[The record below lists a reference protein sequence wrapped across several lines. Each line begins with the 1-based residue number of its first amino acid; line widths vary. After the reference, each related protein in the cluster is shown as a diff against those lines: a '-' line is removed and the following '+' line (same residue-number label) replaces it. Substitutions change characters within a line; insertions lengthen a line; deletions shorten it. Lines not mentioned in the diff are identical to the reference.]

1 MALISTPFLAETYDD
16 EATGRKVTRVFPV
29 GQTGSHA
36 YFTSTSYDAEAR
48 LILSAEFEGRM
59 QLCRVDLERR
69 EQVVLTDFDE
79 MRPAVYCVSPTA
91 NCAMVIVA
99 DTLARVD
106 LETGESEIVFRVP
119 DGFRISL
126 PTVDAAGSRVAFA
139 ISEKIPR
146 LTASERIYSTM
157 QENFFFRPRSMVCT
171 IDLADNRLSVI
182 YGEMEWISHVL
193 INPVDPD
200 TVVFCH
206 EGGSFAQHRLWVV
219 DARPLRKKTA
229 TRLYDEELEDFFVH
243 EYFLRDGTLAVQH
256 SRVAGDNPRMRTA
269 DYPYNAVL
277 FLDMAGGVV
286 AEYVLPGS
294 RSGHVQSNSDN
305 SVLVADGYFP
315 DHEIAPEEGRSHLA
329 LNIPEGDR
337 LRVERL
343 CFTGTS
349 WRTQLSHPHPI
360 FSPDDRRVVFSS
372 DHGGTNS
379 AFVVE
384 V

>member
-1 MALISTPFLAETYDD
+1 MTVKSTPFLAESYDD
-16 EATGRKVTRVFPV
+16 KATGRKVTRVFPV

-36 YFTSTSYDAEAR
+36 YFTSTSCDAQDR
-48 LILSAEFEGRM
+48 LILSAEFGGRM
-59 QLCRVDLERR
+59 QLCRVDLQQG
-69 EQVVLTDFDE
+69 EQVVLTDFDG
-79 MRPAVYCVSPTA
+79 MRPSVYCVSPA
-91 NCAMVIVA
+91 ADRAVAIVG

-106 LETGESEIVFRVP
+106 LESGGSEEIFRAPV
-119 DGFRISL
+119 GFRISL
-126 PTVDAAGSRVAFA
+126 PTVDAAGSRVAFSL
-139 ISEKIPR
+139 SEKIPR
-146 LTASERIYSTM
+146 LTASGQIYSTM

-171 IDLADNRLSVI
+171 VDLADNRTSVI

-229 TRLYDEELEDFFVH
+229 APLYEEDLEDFFVH
-243 EYFLRDGTLAVQH
+243 EYFLKDGTLGVQH
-256 SRVAGDNPRMRTA
+256 SRVDPERARMRTG
-269 DYPYNAVL
+269 DYPFNAVM
-277 FLDMAGGVV
+277 FLSMAGEVL
-286 AEYVLPGS
+286 AEYVLPGK

-305 SVLVADGYFP
+305 TVLVADSWFP
-315 DHEIAPEEGRSHLA
+315 DRETDPEEGRSLLA

-337 LRVERL
+337 LRVEKL
-343 CFTGTS
+343 CFSGTS
-349 WRTQLSHPHPI
+349 WKTQLSHPHPS
-360 FSPDDRRVVFSS
+360 FSHDDRRVVFSS